1 MAKTA
6 FLPPIS
12 AFLLCATGLLQA
24 QNIPDAGSLMRQ
36 AEQMLKQDQLQRNA
50 QRRESFAPA
59 MTLSEATTVTP
70 QRIQFSGAKLLP
82 AEQLQAVAQPYL
94 GRALDQHELT
104 HLTAAIA
111 EAYRRAGWLV
121 RVYIPQ
127 QDLSRQ
133 ELTVQILENM
143 PSSAR

>member
-1 MAKTA
+1 MKHSKYELVLTA
-6 FLPPIS
+6 LI
-12 AFLLCATGLLQA
+12 AFPVVNWA

-36 AEQMLKQDQLQRNA
+36 TEQMLKQDQLQRNA

-59 MTLSEATTVTP
+59 MTLTEATTVTP
-70 QRIQFSGAKLLP
+70 QRIQFLGAKLLLP
-82 AEQLQAVAQPYL
+82 EQLQAVAQPYL

-104 HLTAAIA
+104 HLTTAIS
-111 EAYRRAGWLV
+111 EAYRRSGWLV

-127 QDLSRQ
+127 QDLSQ
-133 ELTVQILENM
+133 GDLFVQVLENM